1 MTRIESFY
9 REFYTNNDF
18 KSKVAPEFIEQDICK
33 MGYDWYSDA
42 IKISDTKMTVIEYL
56 MKYIKEKLRIADYYD
71 ILTESKVLY
80 CFGWDINRN
89 EPSEC
94 Y

>member
-1 MTRIESFY
+1 
-9 REFYTNNDF
+9 
-18 KSKVAPEFIEQDICK
+18 
-33 MGYDWYSDA
+33 
-42 IKISDTKMTVIEYL
+42 

-71 ILTESKVLY
+71 ILTGSKVLY

-89 EPSEC
+89 SPSEC

>member
-1 MTRIESFY
+1 
-9 REFYTNNDF
+9 
-18 KSKVAPEFIEQDICK
+18 
-33 MGYDWYSDA
+33 
-42 IKISDTKMTVIEYL
+42 MTVIEYL
-56 MKYIKEKLRIADYYD
+56 MRYIKEKLRIADYYD

-89 EPSEC
+89 EPSKC